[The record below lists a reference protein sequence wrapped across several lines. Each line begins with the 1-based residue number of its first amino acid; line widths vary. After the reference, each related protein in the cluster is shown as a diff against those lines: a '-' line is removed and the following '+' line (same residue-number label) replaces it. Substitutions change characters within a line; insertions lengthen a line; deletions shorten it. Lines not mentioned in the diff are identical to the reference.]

1 MAARSS
7 FILATLISAVFIG
20 FFSQAVHDAWIKFT
34 GPQATATV
42 AGSWHE
48 VSNDRSGK
56 RFDAPLTVTLP
67 DGKTMIGRPI
77 RPFPSVSQPTL
88 GYALPV
94 RLKPS
99 DPSRMMAEASM
110 VQNFPL
116 QAAINL
122 LIFAILAWLSFQFF
136 RGIRPQLPALGG
148 WITERARLLFAEVR
162 HRRLGGAPPC
172 EGL

>member
-7 FILATLISAVFIG
+7 FILATLISAVFVG
-20 FFSQAVHDAWIKFT
+20 FFSQAVHDAWIKIT
-34 GPQATATV
+34 WSQATATV
-42 AGSWHE
+42 VGPWHE
-48 VSNDRSGK
+48 VSNDRSGR

-77 RPFPSVSQPTL
+77 RPFPSVSPPTL

-99 DPSRMMAEASM
+99 DPNRMMAEASM
-110 VQNFPL
+110 AQNFPL
-116 QAAINL
+116 QAAINP
-122 LIFAILAWLSFQFF
+122 LIFAILAWLLFQSF
-136 RGIRPQLPALGG
+136 RGNQPQLPAPDGR
-148 WITERARLLFAEVR
+148 IAERARLLFAR
-162 HRRLGGAPPC
+162 GKNLRLGGAPPR